1 MSQSIVYQTPGS
13 VNTKSYY
20 ISIDSRD
27 RNRAVWPSSSQY
39 EVKLDAPPNYTGA
52 QIPRSFRNIISV
64 ELVNSIFPNKN
75 NVLNEMYLFLNIP
88 EIDGVLETTDSGRRY
103 FAKIIPG
110 SIVGEYIHSYQ
121 DPIEHAIKIFPFRGA
136 RLDKLTIEFRNSRG
150 ELFSFGADTSV
161 GSANNPLLQTSLTF
175 KITVEESNRA

>member
-1 MSQSIVYQTPGS
+1 
-13 VNTKSYY
+13 
-20 ISIDSRD
+20 
-27 RNRAVWPSSSQY
+27 
-39 EVKLDAPPNYTGA
+39 
-52 QIPRSFRNIISV
+52 
-64 ELVNSIFPNKN
+64 
-75 NVLNEMYLFLNIP
+75 MYLFLNIP